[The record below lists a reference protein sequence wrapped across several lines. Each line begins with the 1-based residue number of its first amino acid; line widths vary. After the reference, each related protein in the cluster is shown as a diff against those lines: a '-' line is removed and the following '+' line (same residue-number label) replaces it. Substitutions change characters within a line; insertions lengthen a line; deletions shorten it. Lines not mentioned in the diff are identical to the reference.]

1 MLKIRRKRRR
11 NRRRRRKKKKKKRA
25 REGLEVW
32 MARGSI
38 FITREL

>member
-11 NRRRRRKKKKKKRA
+11 RRRRKKKRT

-38 FITREL
+38 FITKEL

>member
-1 MLKIRRKRRR
+1 MLKIRRKERKC
-11 NRRRRRKKKKKKRA
+11 RKKKERT

-38 FITREL
+38 FIRIKREL

>member
-1 MLKIRRKRRR
+1 MLKIRRKKSRSS
-11 NRRRRRKKKKKKRA
+11 RRRKKKKRM
-25 REGLEVW
+25 REGLEAW